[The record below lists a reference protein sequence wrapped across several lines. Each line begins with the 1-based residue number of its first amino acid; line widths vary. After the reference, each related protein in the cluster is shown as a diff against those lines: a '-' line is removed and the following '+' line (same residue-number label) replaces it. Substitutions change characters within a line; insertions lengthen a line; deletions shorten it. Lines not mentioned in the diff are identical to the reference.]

1 MHPPAARAEAEV
13 DSTEWCQG
21 RDAELAG
28 AKILACPY
36 PEGIQARRWR
46 QGWMT
51 SSRTAPRRHASGL
64 SGYTSRFEE
73 APPPPLQEPPASAVV
88 GAARASLRSEECPVC
103 GGAKVR
109 DAMFCLRCRGFL
121 PRGAF
126 LVLATLEQEEDRAR
140 WWQQACA
147 DLRGE

>member
-1 MHPPAARAEAEV
+1 MLPSIQPEAEV
-13 DSTEWCQG
+13 QSPEWRQG

-36 PEGIQARRWR
+36 PDGPQARRWR
-46 QGWMT
+46 QGWMA
-51 SSRTAPRRHASGL
+51 SSRTAPLRYASGL
-64 SGYTSRFEE
+64 GGYTSRFEGGVMAE
-73 APPPPLQEPPASAVV
+73 VETLSPLAR
-88 GAARASLRSEECPVC
+88 AARESLRSEECPVC
-103 GGAKVR
+103 AGYKAA
-109 DAMFCLRCRGFL
+109 DSLFCGRCRCAL

-140 WWQQACA
+140 WWQQTCA